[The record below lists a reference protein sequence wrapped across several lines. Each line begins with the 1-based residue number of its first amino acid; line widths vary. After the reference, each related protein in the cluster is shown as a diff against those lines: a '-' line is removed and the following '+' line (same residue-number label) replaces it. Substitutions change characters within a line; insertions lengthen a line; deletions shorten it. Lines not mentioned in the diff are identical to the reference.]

1 MRKFFIARTFFLYT
15 FAIFQFKKTKLWS
28 RLKIIIT
35 EQFFSYLCCTMVL
48 RNTKRK
54 KYFFARLLNPVA
66 SNWGNRMIRNYIFF
80 ISLISSHLV
89 ILQFNVKE
97 FWWTMPSF
105 FNHLISFIY
114 IHLYTSL
121 FFRMILH
128 GILRMLRSSLAVGHT
143 AQWKW
148 DGKKTIIAHQTSAL
162 ISKSLAVIRLSLFFY
177 FMLLFFSYAAALT
190 RHGKIALTLHI
201 DLLCVVF

>member
-1 MRKFFIARTFFLYT
+1 MIKNWLM
-15 FAIFQFKKTKLWS
+15 
-28 RLKIIIT
+28 IIIT
-35 EQFFSYLCCTMVL
+35 EQFFLPLLFDDVL

-66 SNWGNRMIRNYIFF
+66 SNWGNRMIRNYIF
-80 ISLISSHLV
+80 SSPSLSSHLISSFYNLMWW
-89 ILQFNVKE
+89 NVDE
-97 FWWTMPSF
+97 QCL
-105 FNHLISFIY
+105 HLISF
-114 IHLYTSL
+114 LYF

-162 ISKSLAVIRLSLFFY
+162 ISKSLAVIRLSLFFFY
-177 FMLLFFSYAAALT
+177 VALFFI
-190 RHGKIALTLHI
+190 RCCF
-201 DLLCVVF
+201 D

>member
-35 EQFFSYLCCTMVL
+35 EQFFLIPLLYDGSEEHKEEEVF
-48 RNTKRK
+48 
-54 KYFFARLLNPVA
+54 FFARLLNPVA

-162 ISKSLAVIRLSLFFY
+162 ISKSLAVIRLSLFFLFY
-177 FMLLFFSYAAALT
+177 VALFFI
-190 RHGKIALTLHI
+190 RCCF
-201 DLLCVVF
+201 D